1 VTARARPGKAP
12 ALRIKRAYEAP
23 AASDGRRILV
33 DRLWPRGLTKAR
45 ARIDYWARAIAP
57 SDALR
62 KWYAH
67 DAGKWQE
74 FKRRYFA
81 ELDANAEGLE
91 VLREHL
97 GVDSTLVFGSR
108 EEKLNNAV
116 ALSEYLATSRRAKP
130 RASRGAPRGAASSR
144 SHSSA
149 RPKARLG
156 IRWEQVRELALS
168 YPGVREGT
176 SYGQP
181 AFLLDG
187 KFFSRFNAKEQ
198 ALVVLAEER
207 LRDALLAGKP
217 DVYFTTDHYRNYP
230 AVLARLPLL
239 EFSEL
244 AALYE
249 ARFRATAKKKRVAEL
264 DARAGGR

>member
-1 VTARARPGKAP
+1 VTARARPGKTP
-12 ALRIKRAYEAP
+12 TLRIKRAYEAP

-45 ARIDYWARAIAP
+45 AGIDHWARAIAP

-67 DAGKWQE
+67 DTDKWLE

-81 ELDANAEGLE
+81 ELDANQEGVE
-91 VLREHL
+91 ALREHL
-97 GVDSTLVFGSR
+97 GVAATLVFGSR
-108 EEKLNNAV
+108 EETRNNAA
-116 ALSEYLATSRRAKP
+116 ALLEYLGKARPRAEPEPKP
-130 RASRGAPRGAASSR
+130 RTKA
-144 SHSSA
+144 SA
-149 RPKARLG
+149 REKRGVGWA
-156 IRWEQVRELALS
+156 QVRALALS
-168 YPGVREGT
+168 FPGVREGS

-187 KFFSRFNAKEQ
+187 KFFSRFNEKEQ
-198 ALVVLAEER
+198 ALVVLAEEA

-217 DVYFTTDHYRNYP
+217 ETYFTTDHYRNYP
-230 AVLARLPLL
+230 AVLARLPFL
-239 EFSEL
+239 EHSEL

-249 ARFRATAKKKRVAEL
+249 GRFRASAKRKRVAEL
-264 DARAGGR
+264 DAARVSR

>member
-1 VTARARPGKAP
+1 VTARAERTRPP
-12 ALRIKRAYEAP
+12 PRTKRAYEAP

-33 DRLWPRGLTKAR
+33 DRLWPRGLSKAR
-45 ARIDYWARAIAP
+45 ARIDTWARALAP

-67 DAGKWQE
+67 DTGKWSE

-81 ELDANAEGLE
+81 ELDANVEGVE
-91 VLREHL
+91 ALREHL
-97 GVDSTLVFGSR
+97 GVEVTFVFGSR

-116 ALSEYLATSRRAKP
+116 ALIEYLATSRPTKRARRGTS
-130 RASRGAPRGAASSR
+130 RAAAPAMRRTKGQRGVTWQR
-144 SHSSA
+144 A
-149 RPKARLG
+149 RA
-156 IRWEQVRELALS
+156 LALS
-168 YPGVREGT
+168 FPGVCEGT
-176 SYGQP
+176 SYGAP

-187 KFFSRFNAKEQ
+187 KFFSRFNQKEQ
-198 ALVVLAEER
+198 GLVVLAEEP

-239 EFSEL
+239 DYAEL

-249 ARFRATAKKKRVAEL
+249 ANFRANAKRKRVAEL
-264 DARAGGR
+264 DARPSGR

>member
-12 ALRIKRAYEAP
+12 TLRIKRAYEAP

-116 ALSEYLATSRRAKP
+116 ALFEYLASRRAKP
-130 RASRGAPRGAASSR
+130 RAGRGAASSR
-144 SHSSA
+144 SRSSA
-149 RPKARLG
+149 LESKPRLG
-156 IRWEQVRELALS
+156 VRWEQVRELALS

-230 AVLARLPLL
+230 ALLARLPGLDY
-239 EFSEL
+239 SEL

-249 ARFRATAKKKRVAEL
+249 ARFRASAKRKRVAEL

>member
-1 VTARARPGKAP
+1 MAARAKPAP
-12 ALRIKRAYEAP
+12 AIRAKRAYAAP

-33 DRLWPRGLTKAR
+33 DRLWPRGLTKEQ
-45 ARIDYWARAIAP
+45 ARIDYWARAISP

-67 DAGKWQE
+67 DTANWDE

-81 ELDANAEGLE
+81 ELDANAEGVA

-97 GVDSTLVFGSR
+97 AVAVTFVFGSR
-108 EEKLNNAV
+108 EQKLNNAT
-116 ALSEYLATSRRAKP
+116 ALIEYLYARAAKP
-130 RASRGAPRGAASSR
+130 AATAKSTPDARVTATGRRGIA
-144 SHSSA
+144 
-149 RPKARLG
+149 
-156 IRWEQVRELALS
+156 WVEVRKLALAF
-168 YPGVREGT
+168 PGMTEGS
-176 SYGQP
+176 SYGEP

-187 KFFSRFNAKEQ
+187 KFFSRFNEKEQ
-198 ALVVLAEER
+198 ALVVHAEEP

-230 AVLARLPLL
+230 ALLARLSLL
-239 EFSEL
+239 ELSEL

-249 ARFRATAKKKRVAEL
+249 AHFRAHAKKKRVAEL
-264 DARAGGR
+264 DAKRGRA